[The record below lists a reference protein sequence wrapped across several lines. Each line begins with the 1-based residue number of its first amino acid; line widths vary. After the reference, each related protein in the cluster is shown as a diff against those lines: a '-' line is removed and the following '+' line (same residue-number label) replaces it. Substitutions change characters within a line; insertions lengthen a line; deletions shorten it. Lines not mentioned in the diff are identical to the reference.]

1 MRNSHLDFI
10 RGSAMM
16 LVLLRHSN
24 VSNRI
29 IQIGWMSVDVFFV
42 LSGFLISSLLI
53 KEYKTTNAVDIRRF
67 LFRRSFKI
75 FPPFYFLI
83 FASLLINYFARDIV
97 LPIKPILTEIF
108 YLQSYLTGISYHTWS
123 LAVEEHF
130 YLLFTGFFKVSVKS
144 NWVYQTKRNIIFLI
158 GLLVLCFLMRF
169 SYSFPHRN
177 ETFFGFT
184 YSHLRSDGIIVGI
197 LLSYLVEFTSVL
209 PKIKAHIRSLS
220 ILAFFLI
227 LPGFIFQGGSFFMN
241 TIGLTTA
248 NLGFGILCALALV
261 INPFRFTGNSKAL
274 YYIYKPLCFIGIH
287 SYSIYLWHL
296 MVKDYLNLL
305 NLDKYTFLGLYL
317 VLSLLI
323 GIVLSFLIERP
334 FLILKER
341 LTISKKLIPLPDEA
355 VVIKK

>member
-1 MRNSHLDFI
+1 MRNNGLDFL
-10 RGSAMM
+10 RGTAIL

-24 VSNRI
+24 ISNRI
-29 IQIGWMSVDVFFV
+29 TQFGWLGVDVFFV

-53 KEYKTTNAVDIRRF
+53 KEYKITNAVDIRRF
-67 LFRRSFKI
+67 LFRRAFKI

-83 FASLLINYFARDIV
+83 FASLLINFFARDIV

-108 YLQSYLTGISYHTWS
+108 YLQSYLPGISYHTWS

-130 YLLFTGFFKVSVKS
+130 YLLFTGFFKITVIY
-144 NWVYQTKRNIIFLI
+144 NWVYHTKRNIIFLS
-158 GLLVLCFLMRF
+158 GLLVLCLLLRF

-177 ETFFGFT
+177 ENFFGFT
-184 YSHLRSDGIIVGI
+184 FSHLRSDGIIVGI

-220 ILAFFLI
+220 VLAFLLI
-227 LPGFIFQGGSFFMN
+227 LPGFIFHGGSFFMN

-248 NLGFGILCALALV
+248 NLGFGIICALALV
-261 INPFRFTGNSKAL
+261 VHPFKYAGNFKVF
-274 YYIYKPLCFIGIH
+274 YYIYKLLCFIGIH

-305 NLDKYTFLGLYL
+305 SLDKYTFLSLYL
-317 VLSLLI
+317 ILSLLI

-341 LTISKKLIPLPDEA
+341 LSISKKLIPLPDES

>member
-83 FASLLINYFARDIV
+83 FASLLVNYFARDIV

-108 YLQSYLTGISYHTWS
+108 YLQSYLPGISYHTWS

-130 YLLFTGFFKVSVKS
+130 YLLFTGFFKVSVIY
-144 NWVYQTKRNIIFLI
+144 NWIYHTKRNIIFLT

-177 ETFFGFT
+177 ENFFGFT

-209 PKIKAHIRSLS
+209 PKIKAHIKSLS
-220 ILAFFLI
+220 ILAFLLI
-227 LPGFIFQGGSFFMN
+227 LPGFIFHGGSFFMN

-261 INPFRFTGNSKAL
+261 INPFRFTGNSKVL
-274 YYIYKPLCFIGIH
+274 YYVYQPLCFIGIH

-305 NLDKYTFLGLYL
+305 NLDKYTFLSLYL
-317 VLSLLI
+317 ILSLLI
-323 GIVLSFLIERP
+323 GIILSFLIERP

-341 LTISKKLIPLPDEA
+341 LTISKKLIPLPE
-355 VVIKK
+355 K